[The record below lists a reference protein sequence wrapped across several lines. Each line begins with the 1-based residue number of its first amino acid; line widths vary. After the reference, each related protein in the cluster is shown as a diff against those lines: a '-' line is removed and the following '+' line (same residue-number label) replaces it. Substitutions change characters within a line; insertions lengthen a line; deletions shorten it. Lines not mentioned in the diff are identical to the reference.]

1 MDEQVLGVLVTMLIF
16 GVYFFPTL
24 YSAIVKKQR
33 NFGFAAVFLIN
44 AFLGWTGVGWV
55 VAAFLA
61 ESLPSGRPG
70 GWV

>member
-1 MDEQVLGVLVTMLIF
+1 MLGL
-16 GVYFFPTL
+16 YFLPTL
-24 YSAIVKKQR
+24 YSAVARKQR

-61 ESLPSGRPG
+61 ESLPDGRPD